1 VYLNSD
7 GLFEAMAPAIYNKLV
22 SAVKEADRNGSKL
35 LCRDSEP
42 HRLSKLLCRD
52 SKGTTNLSPTD
63 KTSAANT
70 IKVGDAANKVGDAA
84 NKVGDAANK
93 VGDAANKVGDAANT
107 VGDNDVHVRCMELH
121 TVRPGG
127 SLADPCHYDWGSLL
141 TLDIM
146 LAGETDMRR

>member
-70 IKVGDAANKVGDAA
+70 IKQGDAANKVGDAA
-84 NKVGDAANK
+84 NKVGDAT
-93 VGDAANKVGDAANT
+93 NT